1 MIVSIFTELFGI
13 QSYMVNGVR
22 TSGKSAKA
30 HFFQPSSLLEMQV
43 YHNELKNL
51 QRIKEVKWSSL
62 YKNVLSDVIK
72 NSIALFMVEL
82 LQKTLKQPETNENL
96 FHFCED
102 AFLHLD
108 VAEKE
113 ITANFAVYFS
123 IRIAQISGFSLQNN
137 YSEKRNIFN
146 IQEGDFVE
154 ENLPDTEFITPQLSR
169 DFSEMLKAIHPN
181 DLSEIKMNGKTRS
194 SMLKIMESFY
204 AWHIPEFGKM
214 KTLNVLSAIL

>member
-1 MIVSIFTELFGI
+1 MFGI

-154 ENLPDTEFITPQLSR
+154 ENLADTEFITPQLSR

>member
-22 TSGKSAKA
+22 TSGKSARA

>member
-43 YHNELKNL
+43 YHNDLKNL

-146 IQEGDFVE
+146 IKEGDFVE
-154 ENLPDTEFITPQLSR
+154 ENLADAEFITPQLSR

>member
-1 MIVSIFTELFGI
+1 
-13 QSYMVNGVR
+13 MVNGVR
-22 TSGKSAKA
+22 TSGKSARA

>member
-1 MIVSIFTELFGI
+1 
-13 QSYMVNGVR
+13 MVNGVR